1 MKQNKAIGTW
11 LCVLSARKRQVDGGQ
26 AEQEHIC
33 AFLWKV
39 DDIFIVNQNASC

>member
-11 LCVLSARKRQVDGGQ
+11 LYVLSARKREVDSGQ
-26 AEQEHIC
+26 AEQEQIS

-39 DDIFIVNQNASC
+39 DDIFIVNQNTSC